1 MKNISRFPLLT
12 RRMSRVS
19 LIAAMLFCMA
29 HHAFGQT
36 RTWTSADG
44 NSTFE
49 GALQAYDANGGM
61 VTVLRSDGQS
71 FTIPT
76 TRLSEADIEFIQ
88 SQNVPSAPAEVTPP
102 TTPTQGGAG
111 PATGGAVVPAG
122 AGGNGDEPADMS
134 KPVQVFILLGQSN
147 MLGFGKTH
155 GSEEKTLENAVKEQ
169 GLYPF
174 LVDEEGNWRTRK
186 DVRNVFVMHRSS
198 NMNVQVNDWL
208 TITNK
213 NIGPEIGIGHHLG
226 NLYREPVLLLKACIG
241 NRSLGWDLLP
251 PGTPPYEHDGQIQPG
266 YRGTTE
272 NPEGDGSI
280 PSGWYA
286 GKQYDDDIGNAK
298 TVLADL
304 SRFYPDARNYEV
316 AGFFWWQGDKDSR
329 NAAHSAFYEENLVRL
344 IERLR
349 ADFDAPNAKFVA
361 ATLGQTKKGS
371 GGNGGKVLEAKMAVD
386 GNSGKYPQFKGNV
399 ATVYTNPLSMGGS
412 SGGHYSGDARTYM
425 NVGLGMGE
433 AMVELLTGKR

>member
-1 MKNISRFPLLT
+1 MKNTHPNPSLV
-12 RRMSRVS
+12 RRTLRAGFLAFV
-19 LIAAMLFCMA
+19 ICCGAP
-29 HHAFGQT
+29 HALAET

-44 NSTFE
+44 ARTFDGE
-49 GALQAYDANGGM
+49 LLAFDPATGS
-61 VTVLRSDGQS
+61 VTVKRTDGQS
-71 FTIPT
+71 LTFNQTI
-76 TRLSEADIEFIQ
+76 LSPEDIEFLAAQ
-88 SQNVPSAPAEVTPP
+88 GVKEAPPVVSAPTSGGSAPAPS
-102 TTPTQGGAG
+102 
-111 PATGGAVVPAG
+111 GAVVPAG

-155 GSEEKTLENAVKEQ
+155 GSDAKTLENAVKEQ

-174 LVDEEGNWRTRK
+174 LVDADGNWRTRK
-186 DVRNVFVMHRSS
+186 DVRNVFVMERGG
-198 NMNVQVNDWL
+198 MNIQVNDWL

-226 NLYREPVLLLKACIG
+226 SLYKEPVMLLKACIG

-251 PGTPPYEHDGQIQPG
+251 PGSEPYEFNGKMEPG
-266 YRGTTE
+266 YRGTSD
-272 NPEGDGSI
+272 NPKGDGSK
-280 PSGWYA
+280 PAAGWYA

-298 TVLADL
+298 TVLEDL
-304 SRFYPDARNYEV
+304 KNFYPGAKGYEV

-329 NAAHSAFYEENLVRL
+329 NAAHAEFYEKNLVRF
-344 IERLR
+344 IEQLR
-349 ADFDAPNAKFVA
+349 VDFNAPNAKFVM
-361 ATLGQTKKGS
+361 ATLGQTKKGD
-371 GGNGGKVLEAKMAVD
+371 GGNGGKLLDAKMAVD

-399 ATVYTNPLSMGGS
+399 ATVYSNPLSKGGS